1 MYSSHSF
8 NKSKNED
15 GRSPF
20 RLFTEE
26 GDVLELS
33 PVQVFDYI
41 EKFFGIISITGCVIF
56 YTHLYNFFDFVI
68 HKCYI

>member
-33 PVQVFDYI
+33 AVQLFDYI